1 MQWNDRLA
9 RSTLLLFLLI
19 FTAGQVKA
27 YLTRPVYPDL
37 RQFQEIWPPDGHLI
51 DATVLKNRA
60 LEVFSQRTTIYMAIS
75 ALSLEPDPLGSG
87 FCLPRA
93 GILYR
98 AQAGWRVRPM
108 TQRERWVWRIP
119 MDLYACKPHDLQRI
133 NGIGP
138 ALAEKIHQFAQRRG
152 YLESISDLNE
162 IPGVGPGKLIQL
174 EKELALN

>member
-1 MQWNDRLA
+1 MHWSPRQA
-9 RSTLLLFLLI
+9 RFTLLLFLII
-19 FTAGQVKA
+19 FAAGQVKA
-27 YLTRPVYPDL
+27 YLTRPIYPDFSN
-37 RQFQEIWPPDGHLI
+37 FQEIWPPFGHLV
-51 DATVLKNRA
+51 DTTVLKKRA
-60 LEVFSQRTTIYMAIS
+60 LEVFPPGTTIYVAIS
-75 ALSLEPDPLGSG
+75 ALGLEVDPLGSG

-98 AQAGWRVRPM
+98 GKVGWRVRPM

-119 MDLYACKPHDLQRI
+119 MDLYVCIPRDLLRI

-138 ALAEKIHQFAQRRG
+138 ALAWKIYKFVQGRG

-162 IPGVGPGKLIQL
+162 VPGVGPGKLIQL